1 MNNLMQRPQNSS
13 TIIPMKTLT
22 LTINDDLE
30 QRLQK
35 IADRQGKAPLEVV
48 REALEAFTNPVIP
61 SWVGIGTSED
71 GDLSTRD
78 EEILSQEWR

>member
-1 MNNLMQRPQNSS
+1 MQKRHNSS
-13 TIIPMKTLT
+13 TIKAVKTLT
-22 LTINDDLE
+22 LTINDELE
-30 QRLQK
+30 QRLQE

-48 REALEAFTNPVIP
+48 REALEALTKPVIP
-61 SWVGIGTSED
+61 SWVGIGASEQ

>member
-1 MNNLMQRPQNSS
+1 MQLPPNSS
-13 TIIPMKTLT
+13 TISPMKTLT
-22 LTINDDLE
+22 LTIDDELE
-30 QRLQK
+30 QRLQE

-48 REALEAFTNPVIP
+48 REALEALTNPIIP
-61 SWVGIGTSED
+61 SWVGIGTSEK